1 MYEVTLYTRKNC
13 PLCDKAKAAIL
24 ACGLP
29 VTLTEI
35 DVDGDAD
42 LLFLYDEH
50 VPVIFVGGKE
60 AFRHFVR
67 PDELAD
73 YLRTGTI
80 TANN

>member
-24 ACGLP
+24 ASG
-29 VTLTEI
+29 VQVRLTEI
-35 DVDGDAD
+35 DVDQDPD

-67 PDELAD
+67 PDEFAD
-73 YLRTGTI
+73 YVHTVLGE
-80 TANN
+80 